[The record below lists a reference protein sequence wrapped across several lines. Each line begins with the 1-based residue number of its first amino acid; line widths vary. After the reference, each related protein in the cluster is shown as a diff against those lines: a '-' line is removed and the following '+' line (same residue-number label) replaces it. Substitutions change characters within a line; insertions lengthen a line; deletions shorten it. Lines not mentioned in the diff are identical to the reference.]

1 MYLKKKTGIVYHNLF
16 CIYMSKLFHQMDV
29 EHELMNVITTPLNN
43 TCTTYTLR
51 QVPCKNQSS

>member
-1 MYLKKKTGIVYHNLF
+1 
-16 CIYMSKLFHQMDV
+16 MSKLFLQMDV